1 MTTTFPDKTLL
12 PDDTA
17 SLRAAARFV
26 REHDSAA
33 LLPLLLPGLAGPDL
47 QALAGHCRFA
57 HAGLLLFP
65 PDADSLRAQLAFCG
79 LAVDTPSHPSVV
91 VRERLA
97 RRHGRDPEELDVRIL
112 RPQVHGRHGQRRAV
126 EVFALTV
133 PPHSGLEP
141 IAAHERAHQ
150 HEAHLAFEIEDP
162 EPLALRGLCAILL
175 RHGARPDGG
184 GYNPHE
190 DGTVLYF
197 TLPADTA
204 CDYGRLE
211 LYARG
216 DHRDTLAAHLDHPG
230 HAAHADDP
238 YDRARRDGRPPAE
251 TLLHL
256 LTGAWTTQALAA
268 SARLGLPD
276 VMDTATAYRTEDL
289 ARLTG
294 TDCRS
299 LATLLRYLAML
310 GAVVQEP
317 DPQPV
322 QEPARESGQE
332 RGQERGRERGR
343 ESDRTQERFRLTE
356 LGALL
361 RADTPGSM
369 RSLALMYGGPFYRSF
384 GGLDHAV
391 RTGRP
396 AFDHLFGESHFDH
409 FARDPELGPL
419 FDQSMAASS
428 RMFHPLPG
436 HPVVTAA
443 ARAHAPATVVDVAG
457 GNGELLGRILAA
469 HPRLRGILL
478 ERPHAVAAARRRLD
492 AAGCGARCDYRA
504 GDFADVP
511 PGGDV
516 YVLSRVLHDW
526 DDDRC
531 REILRH
537 CARAMPA
544 HADLLVVERLLPTDG
559 SPSLATAWDLHMLCN
574 VGGRERRAD
583 HYARLLADAGLEL
596 VGHSPL
602 PLDAHV
608 LHARRTAAAGA
619 AAVPDPVTRPS

>member
-1 MTTTFPDKTLL
+1 MMTTLPDETLL
-12 PDDTA
+12 LDDVDDTA
-17 SLRAAARFV
+17 RLRAAARFV

-33 LLPLLLPGLAGPDL
+33 LLPLLLPGLDGPDL
-47 QALAGHCRFA
+47 RALAAHCRFA

-65 PDADSLRAQLAFCG
+65 PDADGLRSQLADCG

-97 RRHGRDPEELDVRIL
+97 RRHRRDPAELDVQIL
-112 RPQVHGRHGQRRAV
+112 RPHVHGSIGERRAV
-126 EVFALTV
+126 EVFALIV
-133 PPHSGLEP
+133 PPYSDLEP
-141 IAAHERAHQ
+141 IAAHERTRR
-150 HEAHLAFEIEDP
+150 HEAHLAFEIERP
-162 EPLALRGLCAILL
+162 EPLVLRGLCAILG

-197 TLPADTA
+197 TLPADAA
-204 CDYGRLE
+204 CDYQRLE

-216 DHRDTLAAHLDHPG
+216 DHRDTLAAHLDHAELHHRPG
-230 HAAHADDP
+230 HD
-238 YDRARRDGRPPAE
+238 ARQCAE

-268 SARLGLPD
+268 FARLGLPD
-276 VMDTATAYRTEDL
+276 AMDTRTAHRTEDL

-294 TDCRS
+294 THPRG
-299 LATLLRYLAML
+299 LATLLRYLVML
-310 GAVVQEP
+310 GVVTP
-317 DPQPV
+317 GSVPAPALSPASDPAPAP
-322 QEPARESGQE
+322 EPAG
-332 RGQERGRERGR
+332 
-343 ESDRTQERFRLTE
+343 FRLTE

-361 RADTPGSM
+361 RADAPGSM
-369 RSLALMYGGPFYRSF
+369 RPLALMYGGPFYRSF
-384 GGLDHAV
+384 DGLDHAV

-396 AFDHLFGESHFDH
+396 AFDHLFGENHFDH
-409 FARDPELGPL
+409 FAGDPELAAL

-428 RMFHPLPG
+428 RMFLPLPD
-436 HPVVTAA
+436 HPVITAA
-443 ARAHAPATVVDVAG
+443 AQAPADATVVDVAG
-457 GNGELLGRILAA
+457 GNGELLRRILTA
-469 HPRLRGILL
+469 HPRLRGVLL
-478 ERPHAVAAARRRLD
+478 ERPHVVEAARRLLD
-492 AAGCGARCDYRA
+492 AAGCGVRCDYRT

-511 PGGDV
+511 PDADV

-537 CARAMPA
+537 CVRAMPA
-544 HADLLVVERLLPTDG
+544 HADLLVVERLLPVDG

-583 HYARLLADAGLEL
+583 HYARLFADAGLQL
-596 VGHSPL
+596 VGHRPL

-608 LHARRTAAAGA
+608 LHARRAGA
-619 AAVPDPVTRPS
+619 PDPATGRS

>member
-1 MTTTFPDKTLL
+1 MTTTLPDKTLL
-12 PDDTA
+12 LDDIA
-17 SLRAAARFV
+17 GLRAAARFV
-26 REHDSAA
+26 REHDSVA
-33 LLPLLLPGLAGPDL
+33 LLPLLLPGLDGPDL

-65 PDADSLRAQLAFCG
+65 PDADSLRAQLAACG
-79 LAVDTPSHPSVV
+79 LDADTPSHPSVV
-91 VRERLA
+91 VRDRLA
-97 RRHGRDPEELDVRIL
+97 RRHGRDPAELDVRIL
-112 RPQVHGRHGQRRAV
+112 RPQVHGSAGQRRAV

-141 IAAHERAHQ
+141 IAAYERTRR
-150 HEAHLAFEIEDP
+150 HEAHLAFEIEHP
-162 EPLALRGLCAILL
+162 EPLALRGLCAILA

-197 TLPADTA
+197 TLPAEAA

-216 DHRDTLAAHLDHPG
+216 DHRDTLAAHLDHR
-230 HAAHADDP
+230 DP
-238 YDRARRDGRPPAE
+238 LDRPRPDTRPDPDTRQPAE

-268 SARLGLPD
+268 FARLGLPD
-276 VMDTATAYRTEDL
+276 AMDTRTAQRTEDL
-289 ARLTG
+289 ARPTG
-294 TDCRS
+294 THPRS

-310 GAVVQEP
+310 GAVAEEQE
-317 DPQPV
+317 
-322 QEPARESGQE
+322 G
-332 RGQERGRERGR
+332 
-343 ESDRTQERFRLTE
+343 FRLTE

-361 RADTPGSM
+361 RADAPGSM
-369 RSLALMYGGPFYRSF
+369 RPLALMYGGPFYRSF

-391 RTGRP
+391 RTGQP
-396 AFDHLFGESHFDH
+396 AFDQIFGENHFDH
-409 FARDPELGPL
+409 FARDPRLASL

-428 RMFHPLPG
+428 RMFQPLPS
-436 HPVVTAA
+436 HPVITAA
-443 ARAHAPATVVDVAG
+443 AQAPAAAPATVVDVAG
-457 GNGELLGRILAA
+457 GNGELLGLILTA
-469 HPRLRGILL
+469 HPRLRGVLL
-478 ERPHAVAAARRRLD
+478 ERPHAVEAARSRLD
-492 AAGCGARCDYRA
+492 AAGCGARCAYRA

-544 HADLLVVERLLPTDG
+544 HADLLVVERLLPLDG

-574 VGGRERRAD
+574 VGGRERSAD
-583 HYARLLADAGLEL
+583 HYAHLLADAGLEL

-608 LHARRTAAAGA
+608 LHARR
-619 AAVPDPVTRPS
+619 AAVPEPGTRRS

>member
-1 MTTTFPDKTLL
+1 MTTTLPDETLL
-12 PDDTA
+12 LDDTA
-17 SLRAAARFV
+17 CLRAAARFV

-33 LLPLLLPGLAGPDL
+33 LLPLLLPGIDGPDL
-47 QALAGHCRFA
+47 RALAGHCRFA

-65 PDADSLRAQLAFCG
+65 PDADGLRTQLAACG

-97 RRHGRDPEELDVRIL
+97 RRHRRDPAELDVQIL
-112 RPQVHGRHGQRRAV
+112 RPHVLGSAGERRAV
-126 EVFALTV
+126 EVFALAV
-133 PPHSGLEP
+133 PPHSDLEP
-141 IAAHERAHQ
+141 IAAYERTRR
-150 HEAHLAFEIEDP
+150 HEAHLAFEIEHP
-162 EPLALRGLCAILL
+162 EPLALRGLCAILA

-197 TLPADTA
+197 TLPDAA
-204 CDYGRLE
+204 CDYERLE

-216 DHRDTLAAHLDHPG
+216 DHRDTLAAHLD
-230 HAAHADDP
+230 
-238 YDRARRDGRPPAE
+238 RPRLDVRQPAE

-268 SARLGLPD
+268 FARLGLPD
-276 VMDTATAYRTEDL
+276 VMAPRTACRTEGL

-294 TDCRS
+294 THPRS
-299 LATLLRYLAML
+299 LVVLLRYLAMV
-310 GAVVQEP
+310 GAVAQDPGP
-317 DPQPV
+317 DD
-322 QEPARESGQE
+322 EEG
-332 RGQERGRERGR
+332 G
-343 ESDRTQERFRLTE
+343 FRLTE

-361 RADTPGSM
+361 RADAPGSM
-369 RSLALMYGGPFYRSF
+369 RPLALMYGGPFYRSF

-396 AFDHLFGESHFDH
+396 AFDHLFGENHFDH
-409 FARDPELGPL
+409 FARDPELAAL
-419 FDQSMAASS
+419 FDRSMAASS
-428 RMFHPLPG
+428 RMFEPLPD
-436 HPVVTAA
+436 HPVITAA
-443 ARAHAPATVVDVAG
+443 AQAPAAATVVDVAG
-457 GNGELLGRILAA
+457 GTGELLGRILTA
-469 HPRLRGILL
+469 HPRLSGVLL
-478 ERPHAVAAARRRLD
+478 ERPHAVEAARRLLD
-492 AAGCGARCDYRA
+492 AAGCGVRCDYRA

-537 CARAMPA
+537 CVRAMPA
-544 HADLLVVERLLPTDG
+544 HADLLVVERLLPVDG
-559 SPSLATAWDLHMLCN
+559 APSLATAWDLHMLCN

-583 HYARLLADAGLEL
+583 HYARLFADAGLRL
-596 VGHSPL
+596 VDHRPL

-608 LHARRTAAAGA
+608 LHARRAGAPDPAAG
-619 AAVPDPVTRPS
+619 RS

>member
-12 PDDTA
+12 LDDTA
-17 SLRAAARFV
+17 SLRTAARFV

-33 LLPLLLPGLAGPDL
+33 LLPLLLPGLDGPDL
-47 QALAGHCRFA
+47 QALAGQCRFA

-65 PDADSLRAQLAFCG
+65 SDTESLRSQLADCG
-79 LAVDTPSHPSVV
+79 LAVDTQAQPSVV

-97 RRHGRDPEELDVRIL
+97 RRHRRDPAELDVQIL
-112 RPQVHGRHGQRRAV
+112 RPRVLGCDGEVRAV

-141 IAAHERAHQ
+141 IAAYERTRQ
-150 HEAHLAFEIEDP
+150 HEAHLAFEVEHP
-162 EPLALRGLCAILL
+162 ETLALRGLCAILV

-197 TLPADTA
+197 TLPARAA
-204 CDYGRLE
+204 CDYRRLE

-216 DHRDTLAAHLDHPG
+216 DHRDTLAAHLDHDSG
-230 HAAHADDP
+230 RD
-238 YDRARRDGRPPAE
+238 ARQPAE

-256 LTGAWTTQALAA
+256 LTGAWTTQALTAF
-268 SARLGLPD
+268 ARLGLPEA
-276 VMDTATAYRTEDL
+276 MDTRTACRTEDL

-294 TDCRS
+294 TDPRS
-299 LATLLRYLAML
+299 LAVLLRYLVML
-310 GAVVQEP
+310 GAVTRVPVPVPVPAPAHEQRMEQVEQE
-317 DPQPV
+317 
-322 QEPARESGQE
+322 G
-332 RGQERGRERGR
+332 
-343 ESDRTQERFRLTE
+343 FRLTE

-369 RSLALMYGGPFYRSF
+369 RPLALMYGGPFYRSF
-384 GGLDHAV
+384 SGLDHAV
-391 RTGRP
+391 RTGQP
-396 AFDHLFGESHFDH
+396 AFDRIFGENHFDH
-409 FARDPELGPL
+409 FARDPELASL
-419 FDQSMAASS
+419 FDRSMAASS
-428 RMFHPLPG
+428 RMFQPLPA
-436 HPVVTAA
+436 HPVIAA
-443 ARAHAPATVVDVAG
+443 AAQAPESATVVDIAG
-457 GNGELLGRILAA
+457 GNGELLGLLLAA
-469 HPRLRGILL
+469 HPRLRGVLL
-478 ERPHAVAAARRRLD
+478 ERPHAVEAARRRLD

-511 PGGDV
+511 SGGDV

-537 CARAMPA
+537 CARAMPP
-544 HADLLVVERLLPTDG
+544 HADLLVVERLLPVDG

-574 VGGRERRAD
+574 VGGRERHAD
-583 HYARLLADAGLEL
+583 HYARLFAESGLHL
-596 VGHSPL
+596 IGHSPL

-608 LHARRTAAAGA
+608 LHARRAPA
-619 AAVPDPVTRPS
+619 PDPVARRR

>member
-1 MTTTFPDKTLL
+1 MTTTLPDKTLL
-12 PDDTA
+12 LDDIA
-17 SLRAAARFV
+17 GLRAAAQFV
-26 REHDSAA
+26 REHDSVA
-33 LLPLLLPGLAGPDL
+33 LLPLLLPGLDGPDL

-65 PDADSLRAQLAFCG
+65 PDADSLRAQLDACG
-79 LAVDTPSHPSVV
+79 LDVDTPSHPSVV
-91 VRERLA
+91 VRDRLA
-97 RRHGRDPEELDVRIL
+97 RRHGRDPAELDVRIL
-112 RPQVHGRHGQRRAV
+112 RPQVYGSAGQRRAV

-141 IAAHERAHQ
+141 IAAYERTRR
-150 HEAHLAFEIEDP
+150 HEAHLAFEIEHP
-162 EPLALRGLCAILL
+162 EPLALRGLCAILA

-197 TLPADTA
+197 TLPADAA

-216 DHRDTLAAHLDHPG
+216 DHRDTLAAHLDHR
-230 HAAHADDP
+230 DP
-238 YDRARRDGRPPAE
+238 LDRPRPEAGSGTRRSAE

-268 SARLGLPD
+268 FARLGLPD
-276 VMDTATAYRTEDL
+276 AMDTRTAQRSEDL
-289 ARLTG
+289 ARPTG
-294 TDCRS
+294 THPRS

-310 GAVVQEP
+310 GAVAEEQE
-317 DPQPV
+317 
-322 QEPARESGQE
+322 G
-332 RGQERGRERGR
+332 
-343 ESDRTQERFRLTE
+343 FRLTE
-356 LGALL
+356 VGALL
-361 RADTPGSM
+361 RADAPGSM
-369 RSLALMYGGPFYRSF
+369 RPLALMYGGPFYRSF

-391 RTGRP
+391 RTGQP
-396 AFDHLFGESHFDH
+396 AFDQIFGENHFDH
-409 FARDPELGPL
+409 FARDPRLAEL

-428 RMFHPLPG
+428 RMFQPLPT
-436 HPVVTAA
+436 HPVITAA
-443 ARAHAPATVVDVAG
+443 AQAPATAPATVVDVAG
-457 GNGELLGRILAA
+457 GNGELLGLILTA
-469 HPRLRGILL
+469 HPHLRGVLL
-478 ERPHAVAAARRRLD
+478 ERPHAVEAARLRLD
-492 AAGCGARCDYRA
+492 AAGCGTRCAYHP

-511 PGGDV
+511 SGGDV

-544 HADLLVVERLLPTDG
+544 HADLLVVERLLPVDG

-574 VGGRERRAD
+574 VGGRERSAD
-583 HYARLLADAGLEL
+583 HYAGLLADAGLEL
-596 VGHSPL
+596 VGQSPL

-608 LHARRTAAAGA
+608 LHARR
-619 AAVPDPVTRPS
+619 AAVPGPVTRRS